1 MSRIDGENWLRLHL
15 AARDTVRVRSL
26 IKKYGTATELIEKDP
41 NRLFS
46 EGEIDG
52 ATLGKLVYARSAEMQ
67 KRIGETVELCRKKGW
82 RIITPQSRLYPERL
96 LKLRRFPFVLYAD
109 GDAELL
115 NAPLK

>member
-46 EGEIDG
+46 EGEIDE
-52 ATLGKLVYARSAEMQ
+52 ALHLVRQA
-67 KRIGETVELCRKKGW
+67 W
-82 RIITPQSRLYPERL
+82 RLVKDS
-96 LKLRRFPFVLYAD
+96 F
-109 GDAELL
+109 
-115 NAPLK
+115 